1 MLLKK
6 MMLGILATS
15 LITGWTGDT
24 HLNKLKEDV
33 TEIQTNVP
41 KFVNTFDTFKKK
53 FDELAQNANNK
64 IGQANQIIEDKVQ
77 YINWLHEK
85 LDQAAQ
91 ENKQE
96 KLRIQTLQKELEGT
110 RKQLENTTSAQN
122 NLQKRI
128 QEIQDQ
134 VDTLQAEKESLENE
148 TRGLKGQ
155 VKEKEQTIQTL
166 QNETKKLNNQVK
178 EKEQTIQ
185 TLQNETKKLN
195 NQVKEKQQELT
206 TKGQQIQELEQE
218 KQKLETQLESTED
231 KLKEYKKQI
240 DTLLLEQELV
250 NLYENGSLRESVD
263 QDTLDRLRDKINQFG
278 TEQKA
283 QLLKKWEQ
291 AQVSFLKNLIQKVEY
306 IDDILH
312 ITFKND
318 DYLNYGIY
326 LYRNGKYHGSI
337 KFDPTHG
344 WISKDKNVQIN
355 ESTRT
360 LSSCRL
366 TMTKCEQMISPTDDY
381 HIEVAR
387 LYWDDTRIVYR
398 ENYIVYRKED
408 SLNEPENLK
417 QQLERKEK
425 QIQEL
430 EQEKQKLE
438 TQMESTEVEFKE
450 YKKQID
456 ALLEQALDNLY
467 EENGSLRESVDQ
479 KTLDRLRDKI
489 NQFGTE
495 QKAQLLKKLNQVLVD
510 FYKSMIQ
517 SIEHVGTVVYVTFK
531 NDNYLAHNWVF
542 AKNDAYKASI
552 EKQKPFYSYLNK
564 QTRTW
569 EIPDISPTDDYH
581 IQMKFPDNSRLRIYT
596 KGDPLNA
603 PKNLKQQLE
612 MKDEQIQKLEQE
624 KQKLETQ
631 MDQLQKDLGRLKQQ
645 LESKEDEFKKYKE
658 QLQTEKESL
667 ENKTKELK
675 QQVKEKEQT
684 LENKTKELENMFQKL
699 FQNWLQKAEMTGDKL
714 TFSFKNRDYLSFDW
728 VLRRTN
734 NKVSD
739 KYTASIEREFGYYSS
754 FAKNKHEW
762 IIEDLS
768 SGDDYSLLIR
778 WGGKEYIVFRTSDL
792 LSSPQKEAEKDQLE
806 TQMNQLQGGP
816 ESLKQQ
822 LETKDEQIQK
832 LEQEKQKLETQMN
845 QWQVRP
851 ENLKQQ
857 LERKD
862 EQIQKLEQ
870 EKQKL
875 ETQMDQLQ
883 REPENLKQQLER
895 KDKQIQE
902 LMTAKATWEKEK
914 TELEKKLKAAEDK
927 MERQTESD
935 AKNTS
940 T

>member
-6 MMLGILATS
+6 IMLGILATS

-33 TEIQTNVP
+33 TKIQTNVP
-41 KFVNTFDTFKKK
+41 KFVNTFDTLKKK
-53 FDELAQNANNK
+53 FDEFAQNANNK

-91 ENKQE
+91 EN
-96 KLRIQTLQKELEGT
+96 
-110 RKQLENTTSAQN
+110 N
-122 NLQKRI
+122 
-128 QEIQDQ
+128 
-134 VDTLQAEKESLENE
+134 
-148 TRGLKGQ
+148 
-155 VKEKEQTIQTL
+155 
-166 QNETKKLNNQVK
+166 
-178 EKEQTIQ
+178 
-185 TLQNETKKLN
+185 
-195 NQVKEKQQELT
+195 
-206 TKGQQIQELEQE
+206 QE
-218 KQKLETQLESTED
+218 KQRVKTLQEDSDKLKQQLKSTED

-306 IDDILH
+306 IDGILY

-337 KFDPTHG
+337 KFDPTYG

-360 LSSCRL
+360 FSSCRL

-398 ENYIVYRKED
+398 ENYIVYRKGD
-408 SLNEPENLK
+408 SLNSTQKKDEKDQSEFQIDQLQGGPESLK
-417 QQLERKEK
+417 QQLE
-425 QIQEL
+425 
-430 EQEKQKLE
+430 
-438 TQMESTEVEFKE
+438 T
-450 YKKQID
+450 
-456 ALLEQALDNLY
+456 
-467 EENGSLRESVDQ
+467 
-479 KTLDRLRDKI
+479 
-489 NQFGTE
+489 
-495 QKAQLLKKLNQVLVD
+495 
-510 FYKSMIQ
+510 
-517 SIEHVGTVVYVTFK
+517 
-531 NDNYLAHNWVF
+531 
-542 AKNDAYKASI
+542 
-552 EKQKPFYSYLNK
+552 
-564 QTRTW
+564 
-569 EIPDISPTDDYH
+569 
-581 IQMKFPDNSRLRIYT
+581 
-596 KGDPLNA
+596 
-603 PKNLKQQLE
+603 
-612 MKDEQIQKLEQE
+612 KDEQIQKLEQE
-624 KQKLETQ
+624 KQK
-631 MDQLQKDLGRLKQQ
+631 
-645 LESKEDEFKKYKE
+645 
-658 QLQTEKESL
+658 
-667 ENKTKELK
+667 
-675 QQVKEKEQT
+675 
-684 LENKTKELENMFQKL
+684 
-699 FQNWLQKAEMTGDKL
+699 
-714 TFSFKNRDYLSFDW
+714 
-728 VLRRTN
+728 
-734 NKVSD
+734 
-739 KYTASIEREFGYYSS
+739 
-754 FAKNKHEW
+754 
-762 IIEDLS
+762 
-768 SGDDYSLLIR
+768 
-778 WGGKEYIVFRTSDL
+778 
-792 LSSPQKEAEKDQLE
+792 LE

-832 LEQEKQKLETQMN
+832 LEQEKQKLETQMD
-845 QWQVRP
+845 QLQREP

-857 LERKD
+857 LEMKD

-875 ETQMDQLQ
+875 ETQMNQLQ
-883 REPENLKQQLER
+883 GGPENLKQQLER